1 MPAKSGDRIREKFL
15 EELSETLDVHKTIQK
30 LNITEKEAREIIR
43 DLIPRKVASSDAGP
57 LPLAAAGKY
66 EIFVDGASRG
76 NPGQA
81 GAGIVIRDHE
91 GNVIKKLKR
100 YLGVTTNNVAE
111 YQALVTALEAAHGLK
126 IRKVQVFADSE
137 LMVKQIKGI
146 YKVKSPDLKPLYEKA
161 RGLLETFMEF
171 GITHVYREENGVADG
186 LANEAI
192 DER

>member
-1 MPAKSGDRIREKFL
+1 MPARSGDRMREKFL
-15 EELSETLDVHKTIQK
+15 AELSETLDVHKTIKK
-30 LNITEKEAREIIR
+30 LNITEKEAREILL
-43 DLIPRKVASSDAGP
+43 DLIPRKAAPEAGP
-57 LPLAAAGKY
+57 LAAPGRY

-76 NPGQA
+76 NPGMA
-81 GAGIVIRDHE
+81 GAGIVIRDQE

-100 YLGVTTNNVAE
+100 YLGLTTNNVAE

-137 LMVKQIKGI
+137 LMVKQITGV
-146 YKVKSPDLKPLYEKA
+146 YKVKSPELRPLYEKA
-161 RGLLETFMEF
+161 KGLLETFMEF
-171 GITHVYREENGVADG
+171 GITHIYREENSLADG

>member
-1 MPAKSGDRIREKFL
+1 MREKFL

-30 LNITEKEAREIIR
+30 LNITEKEAREMIR
-43 DLIPRKVASSDAGP
+43 DLIPRKAPEAGP
-57 LPLAAAGKY
+57 LPLAAAGRCD
-66 EIFVDGASRG
+66 IFVDGASRG

-81 GAGIVIRDHE
+81 GAGVVMRDHE

-126 IRKVQVFADSE
+126 IRKVRVFADSE
-137 LMVKQIKGI
+137 LMVKQITGV
-146 YKVKSPDLKPLYEKA
+146 YRVKSPELKPLYEKA

-171 GITHVYREENGVADG
+171 GITHVYREENSVADG